1 VRKYLH
7 AVHLRAVLLAG
18 LNGMSSAAHAADIP
32 SDLTWYGVTL
42 YGIVDVGVSY
52 QTHGS
57 PLNSS
62 YAQGLEYGISSN
74 SNRSYWGGAPNGLS
88 QSRIGLTGSHEFA
101 PDWSSVFALET
112 RFSPLSGEL
121 ADGPKSLTQNN
132 GVPPASQSS
141 NSDSSQAGQAFTSAA
156 YAGVNSGT
164 YGSLT
169 LGRQYG
175 LLYDNI
181 LKYDP
186 NDGAY
191 AFSLIG
197 FSAVAAGS
205 GDSEY
210 NRLAGS
216 VKYAHH
222 VGPVRIGAQYQ
233 PAAPTTGG
241 LGEEFDLGAHWRQLS
256 LDAVYVSKHDAIA
269 LGTYSPTAAQ
279 LAALIA
285 KGLTLRDSLKA
296 TLSNNKSAALMARYH
311 AQRLR
316 AYAGYE
322 HIAFANPDPGLN
334 GIRVGSSTIGGDY
347 VASITSTAYTRQRI
361 LQVAWGGLKYSIT
374 PKLIL
379 TGALYH
385 YDQNSYAT
393 GRTAGCS
400 SPAVSN
406 CGGTE
411 IAYSWVLEYQFNQY
425 FDLYGGFLRSRVRGG
440 LSSGFLNDATTST
453 TTGIRVSF

>member
-1 VRKYLH
+1 MRQYLY
-7 AVHLRAVLLAG
+7 AVLLVELGGIA
-18 LNGMSSAAHAADIP
+18 STARATDIP
-32 SDLTWYGVTL
+32 TDLTWYGVTL

-57 PLNSS
+57 PLNSF

-74 SNRSYWGGAPNGLS
+74 SNHSYSGGAPNGLS
-88 QSRIGLTGSHEFA
+88 QSRVGLTGSHELA
-101 PDWSSVFALET
+101 SDWSSVFTLET

-132 GVPPASQSS
+132 GVRPASQSS
-141 NSDSSQAGQAFTSAA
+141 NSDSSQAGQVFTSAA
-156 YAGVNSGT
+156 FAGIKSGT
-164 YGSLT
+164 YGKLT

-216 VKYAHH
+216 VKYTNQ
-222 VGPVRIGAQYQ
+222 VGRFRIGAQYQ
-233 PAAPTTGG
+233 PSAPTTGG
-241 LGEEFDLGAHWRQLS
+241 VGEEFDLGTDWRQLS
-256 LDAVYVSKHDAIA
+256 LDATYVDKHDAIA
-269 LGTYSPTAAQ
+269 LATFSPTAAQ

-285 KGLTLRDSLKA
+285 KGLPLQDSLKA
-296 TLSNNKSAALMARYH
+296 TLSNNKSGSLMARYD
-311 AQRLR
+311 ADRLK

-334 GIRVGSSTIGGDY
+334 GIHVGSSTIGGYY
-347 VASITSTAYTRQRI
+347 VASITSNAYTHQRI

-374 PKLIL
+374 PKLIV
-379 TGALYH
+379 TGAVYH

-400 SPAVSN
+400 SRAASN
-406 CGGTE
+406 CSGTE
-411 IAYSWVLEYQFNQY
+411 IAYSLVLEYQFNQY
-425 FDLYGGFLRSRVRGG
+425 FDLYGGLLQSRVSGG
-440 LSSGFLNDATTST
+440 LSSGFLNDSSTST